1 MKNIYI
7 AFSIISSRLD
17 ITVAFEGVSEDLGYK
32 VKVIYTDPSNSP
44 QLIGVDKNGNKYIK
58 DGTAYVDKKT
68 GINYILIN
76 SESPAN
82 RTKAGVIG
90 TIAEEQ
96 SHIIGKIEGRQ
107 KVVPDGSEKG
117 LESLG
122 KPTNDYFKNEFS
134 KNDKAIGIV
143 SDGKDYSNVDFGE
156 NVGDDLD
163 YFEKNQYY
171 NTKGYMKDDGSFKVV
186 VTPKK
191 GESELEAIT
200 NGHYKIKKTDDF
212 LYAQEGNNQQIIDE
226 LSKEAKIKS
235 IIDPYNNYI
244 VTVSREEGINILAVP
259 KAKSWKENQSKDFH
273 EAVGNIAKSNK
284 KVAENWKNK
293 KYLSAAGNGIISV
306 LNVPNLIQTGAGS
319 TTADLVYSFN
329 PGEVQFGK
337 RKDILE
343 RRGANKAKAKGTTDS
358 LVSLVGSSF
367 IPDKIGGGTITIPE
381 TAQAV
386 VATGEVAGTT
396 AGVISLSFQ
405 GIKMGGFKA
414 ALMVS
419 GVGNGSN
426 NSAKVRNDIDNY
438 KGAEKQT
445 TATKTK
451 KDLARE
457 QKANELIQNGKT
469 KEAEK
474 LKEMVWKTDSKKL
487 DEELLKAGVVKPD
500 YKCAAHHIVTDKM
513 DDVVKILK
521 DNDIDINSAANGV
534 YLPTKGAK
542 LSEVG
547 KEAIHIG
554 ATSKEYRDK
563 ITERIIKV
571 VEKANNNN
579 LSKSATKDA
588 ILKEIDNIR
597 NDLLTGKLKINNAKL
612 KS

>member
-1 MKNIYI
+1 M
-7 AFSIISSRLD
+7 IIL
-17 ITVAFEGVSEDLGYK
+17 
-32 VKVIYTDPSNSP
+32 
-44 QLIGVDKNGNKYIK
+44 
-58 DGTAYVDKKT
+58 
-68 GINYILIN
+68 
-76 SESPAN
+76 
-82 RTKAGVIG
+82 
-90 TIAEEQ
+90 
-96 SHIIGKIEGRQ
+96 
-107 KVVPDGSEKG
+107 
-117 LESLG
+117 
-122 KPTNDYFKNEFS
+122 NEFS

-226 LSKEAKIKS
+226 LSKGAKIKS

-293 KYLSAAGNGIISV
+293 KYLSAAGNGLISV

-337 RKDILE
+337 KKDILE

-367 IPDKIGGGTITIPE
+367 IPDKIGGGTITVPS

-414 ALMVS
+414 VLMVS

-513 DDVVKILK
+513 VDVVKIFK
-521 DNDIDINSAANGV
+521 KYDIDINSAANGV
-534 YLPTKGAK
+534 YLPSRGAK

-554 ATSKEYRDK
+554 ATSDEYRQNLTKRITDFVKELDK
-563 ITERIIKV
+563 T
-571 VEKANNNN
+571 N
-579 LSKSATKDA
+579 LSKAAKKDK
-588 ILKEIDNIR
+588 ILEKMNDIR
-597 NDLLTGKLKINNAKL
+597 NDLLTGKLKINKAKL
-612 KS
+612 KN